1 MFLSTICVVVAWEA
15 SLFSGTKMLTY
26 VDQIA
31 MSFFGW
37 FHDSHLF

>member
-1 MFLSTICVVVAWEA
+1 MFLSTIDVVDWEA

-37 FHDSHLF
+37 SHDSHLF